1 MPLQSS
7 GSISLQDMQDE
18 FGGSHPISMSEY
30 YRGGSHVY
38 GNNSNVPE
46 SGLVSMGNFHGG
58 VGVLL
63 LSSAGTINGYGN
75 RQEITVSS
83 YISSGGVLIIPSDM
97 YVWSDS
103 TGSYGMVVD
112 IPCTIINYGRIIG
125 KGGNGGSWYT
135 RGYNGGAAMRITS
148 SGVTIQNMS
157 GAFIAG
163 GGGGGGGG
171 TWDRDNNRSGGGG
184 GAGGANGGNGAFPRS
199 YNTNYGGT
207 GGAINGTST
216 GNLSGATAGGGGGG
230 GGGAGGGSGRQL
242 PGTSKAGQQQLNA
255 GGTGG
260 GGGSVGGNHQSN
272 GRYWSS
278 AAGGGGGWGARGGS
292 GGISSYGNGGAA
304 ISKTT
309 SYTLQNSGTIYGGT

>member
-46 SGLVSMGNFHGG
+46 SGLVSIGNFHGSAG
-58 VGVLL
+58 RL

-75 RQEITVSS
+75 RQEITVST
-83 YISSGGVLIIPSDM
+83 YIPSGGVLVIPSDM

-125 KGGNGGSWYT
+125 KGGNGGYWT
-135 RGYNGGAAMRITS
+135 QTNGYNGGAAMRITS

-171 TWDRDNNRSGGGG
+171 TYRTNRSGGGA
-184 GAGGANGGNGAFPRS
+184 GAGGANGANGAYP
-199 YNTNYGGT
+199 YANNTSYGGT

-216 GNLSGATAGGGGGG
+216 GTLSGATAGGGGGG

-242 PGTSKAGQQQLNA
+242 PGVSRSASGGLNR

-272 GRYWSS
+272 SRYSQS
-278 AAGGGGGWGARGGS
+278 ASGGGGGWGARGGS
-292 GGISSYGNGGAA
+292 GGRTSYGNGGAA